1 MGKRKHKHND
11 KDIRRKIQRLED
23 KLRYNRRKDLDRRSD
38 CSTSGSSQNSYYDRQ
53 SPDVED
59 VEGRNS
65 EYGEDWMLREEAFMD
80 DEIHD
85 STRSLA
91 SQVQPVVNS
100 PIASPLPRIAAAPA
114 PAPSLPLIPT
124 VPAPDHAASVQTNP
138 AQSVLPTEIDKST
151 TTLPQEILCLLG
163 EAKKLDE
170 PLGECIPDELS
181 ERWGKILTDGLAKD
195 VKQSLVDKILMPSNF
210 LLARAPKLNPE
221 VAAVINE
228 SAKNRDI
235 RLEKAQNQ
243 LGRGIAGLANLANDL
258 IKSELDKLDILC
270 EHESIDQYVFELR
283 KLAQSC
289 EFGNLNDGLIKDRLV
304 CGIVSAA
311 IRERLLREDDLTLNK
326 ALEICR
332 AAIVSKMYSED
343 IKRECTSETKGNEV
357 CAVANKEVYELNRSG
372 AKVEAKS
379 SRGMSSGRGWR
390 GRGGAHGAGRSG
402 APGAAG
408 PAGAQHRAPYAYR
421 GGRCGQCGG
430 VHKKYDC
437 PAYGR
442 SCMKCSRPNHFARM
456 CRVYMVEESEDQR
469 YTFKLVYKP
478 GKHLYIADTLSR
490 AYEPSASVE
499 HAGREALHDEVCAVE
514 RALAGVANDHFTD
527 HQFVALQKQTDT
539 DDELVQLR
547 KCILKGWPD
556 DRKDLVDV
564 LRPYWTYR
572 DEITVAQGHI
582 IRDSPH
588 RNDAPDLDLL
598 FDLDDV
604 MPSPSSSATPRFK
617 ISEVTQ
623 VLLDLHYEESI
634 NRNKLLV
641 PLLDKK
647 FWSTIKGVKRDEYLF
662 GEKLGDKIKNSK
674 DIEKSG
680 QQIKKS
686 FTFNPAFQH
695 RKQAAQ
701 PGNARAPPRQYKPK
715 ATPAPTTGRYYEPQS
730 STSARRTTS
739 SQRRGRHYSSSKAND
754 RSRR

>member
-11 KDIRRKIQRLED
+11 KDIRRKIQRLEE

-59 VEGRNS
+59 VESRNS

-138 AQSVLPTEIDKST
+138 AQSVLPTEVDKST
-151 TTLPQEILCLLG
+151 TILPEEILCLLG

-258 IKSELDKLDILC
+258 IKSELDKLDI
-270 EHESIDQYVFELR
+270 
-283 KLAQSC
+283 
-289 EFGNLNDGLIKDRLV
+289 IK
-304 CGIVSAA
+304 
-311 IRERLLREDDLTLNK
+311 
-326 ALEICR
+326 
-332 AAIVSKMYSED
+332 
-343 IKRECTSETKGNEV
+343 
-357 CAVANKEVYELNRSG
+357 
-372 AKVEAKS
+372 
-379 SRGMSSGRGWR
+379 
-390 GRGGAHGAGRSG
+390 
-402 APGAAG
+402 
-408 PAGAQHRAPYAYR
+408 
-421 GGRCGQCGG
+421 
-430 VHKKYDC
+430 
-437 PAYGR
+437 
-442 SCMKCSRPNHFARM
+442 
-456 CRVYMVEESEDQR
+456 
-469 YTFKLVYKP
+469 
-478 GKHLYIADTLSR
+478 
-490 AYEPSASVE
+490 
-499 HAGREALHDEVCAVE
+499 
-514 RALAGVANDHFTD
+514 
-527 HQFVALQKQTDT
+527 
-539 DDELVQLR
+539 
-547 KCILKGWPD
+547 
-556 DRKDLVDV
+556 
-564 LRPYWTYR
+564 
-572 DEITVAQGHI
+572 
-582 IRDSPH
+582 
-588 RNDAPDLDLL
+588 
-598 FDLDDV
+598 
-604 MPSPSSSATPRFK
+604 K

-695 RKQAAQ
+695 RKQTAQ